1 MISSKEP
8 VLLTVVGAGLVGRQH
23 IKAISQCA
31 DQVRLQAI
39 VDPDP
44 EARSYVQTQ
53 AGWLSAAQDV
63 RFYSALED
71 MLADAAQFPEHRPDG
86 IILATPSQLHL
97 DHGYACVEAGIPFL
111 MEKPFTTDSQTG
123 IALLEATQQA
133 GLTCLVGHH
142 RRHNPLIRRAR
153 EVIESG
159 SLGTIVSCQATGWLY
174 KPEEYF
180 EPEWRR
186 RPGGGP
192 VYINLIHD
200 IDLLQALMGPID
212 QVYALESNRIRGHQ
226 VEDTVVLTLQ
236 FTSGAI
242 GTVNIS
248 DTIVAPW
255 SWELTARENPAYAPT
270 SQAAYLIGGT
280 HGSLELPGL
289 RLWRQSSK
297 RSWWEPME
305 SCQLTQSFGES
316 MIQQIRQFAA
326 VIRKEEPPL
335 CSGQDGLQALRVIEA
350 IKQSAAEG
358 KLVQVTSP

>member
-1 MISSKEP
+1 MSSRDL
-8 VLLTVVGAGLVGRQH
+8 VSLVVVGAGLVGRQH
-23 IKAISQCA
+23 IKAIGQCA
-31 DQVRLQAI
+31 DRVILRAV

-44 EARSYVQTQ
+44 EARSYVQEQ
-53 AGWLSAAQDV
+53 AGVLLAGQDM
-63 RFYSALED
+63 RFYSTLED
-71 MLADAAQFPEHRPDG
+71 MLADVAQFPEHRPDG
-86 IILATPSQLHL
+86 IILATPSQLHVA
-97 DHGYACVEAGIPFL
+97 HGYTCVEAGIPFL
-111 MEKPFTTDSQTG
+111 MEKPFTTDSKAG
-123 IALLEATQQA
+123 AALLEATQKA
-133 GLTCLVGHH
+133 GLSCLVGHH
-142 RRHNPLIRRAR
+142 RRHNPLVRRAR

-159 SLGTIVSCQATGWLY
+159 DLGTIVSCQATGWLY

-180 EPEWRR
+180 APEWRR
-186 RPGGGP
+186 HPGGGP

-200 IDLLQALMGPID
+200 IDLLQALMGPIRE
-212 QVYALESNRIRGHQ
+212 VYALESNRIRGHQ

-236 FTSGAI
+236 FASGAI

-255 SWELTARENPAYAPT
+255 SWELTARENPAYPPT

-305 SCQLTQSFGES
+305 SCQLTQRFGES

-326 VIRKEEPPL
+326 VICKEEAPL
-335 CSGQDGLQALRVIEA
+335 CSGSDGLQALRVIEA
-350 IKQSAAEG
+350 IKQSAAKAKPVRVKG
-358 KLVQVTSP
+358 T